1 MTKPGRTQDRRTGA
15 GRPRVSDPGARRS
28 PAGDHD
34 KAADRPVADHHGI
47 PSELE
52 KAKNS
57 SEDTEPKGHPTS
69 DRENMETAVLKQKPR
84 QS

>member
-1 MTKPGRTQDRRTGA
+1 VRAAPPPATTTRR
-15 GRPRVSDPGARRS
+15 RIARLRITTAS
-28 PAGDHD
+28 P
-34 KAADRPVADHHGI
+34 P
-47 PSELE
+47 EME

-57 SEDTEPKGHPTS
+57 SEDTESKGHPTS